1 MDSRWSRLVLA
12 QVLECRYVC
21 GHNRSYFSIITLMLI
36 LAEIC
41 RCLFLFL
48 SHLHTAFSL
57 SLTFFQSLC
66 RHPKDKCYSV
76 RELQP
81 NIMHKL
87 IHINY
92 PSISIAILKLNE
104 VVMLTINIRKKS
116 FWLSFTSTL
125 LKIKKKK
132 KKFILEKTGIS
143 IYEKQS
149 HHFFQDLGQ
158 RKILKLKKYSHWN
171 CFLNKIQQL
180 LFISKAVQ
188 AQINPRE
195 KINTK

>member
-1 MDSRWSRLVLA
+1 MLLSTMDSRWSRSVLA

-21 GHNRSYFSIITLMLI
+21 GQNRSYFSIITLMLI

-66 RHPKDKCYSV
+66 RHPKDECYSV

-81 NIMHKL
+81 NKMHKL
-87 IHINY
+87 THINY
-92 PSISIAILKLNE
+92 PSISIAILKLDE
-104 VVMLTINIRKKS
+104 VVMLTINIRRKI
-116 FWLSFTSTL
+116 L
-125 LKIKKKK
+125 LAFFYQHPFKNKKK

-143 IYEKQS
+143 I
-149 HHFFQDLGQ
+149 
-158 RKILKLKKYSHWN
+158 
-171 CFLNKIQQL
+171 
-180 LFISKAVQ
+180 
-188 AQINPRE
+188 
-195 KINTK
+195 